1 MGMIDHFLDDL
12 VRGNVTTKKR
22 KSSMMNHIVDDAWW
36 WTKDWLQQV

>member
-12 VRGNVTTKKR
+12 VRGNVKTKKR